1 MNNVIMKTIISN
13 NIQLQ
18 NPFALWWK
26 ITCTCICI
34 PVRPTPYPLQTSPV
48 LLSPTITIVQTHENQ
63 KSYLRKILQLND
75 SCLNEFILNYYT

>member
-1 MNNVIMKTIISN
+1 MCIVVENYMYMYMYS
-13 NIQLQ
+13 
-18 NPFALWWK
+18 
-26 ITCTCICI
+26 CT
-34 PVRPTPYPLQTSPV
+34 PNTLPTPNKSDCPV